1 MVGSYMCALNIVK
14 EKEIGTI
21 EQINVSPVKRS
32 YFILAKLIPFWIIG
46 QFIFTLG
53 LFGIARWVY
62 GIIPQG
68 NPLILYG
75 FLSIY
80 LVAILGMG
88 LLIST
93 YSENQQQAMSLTF
106 FFMMIFI
113 LMGGLFTPIESM
125 PDWAQ
130 WIAGL
135 NPVSYFIEVM
145 RMVISK
151 GSQWEDIKSQFG
163 IMALF
168 ALFFNTWALINYKK
182 TG

>member
-1 MVGSYMCALNIVK
+1 M
-14 EKEIGTI
+14 
-21 EQINVSPVKRS
+21 
-32 YFILAKLIPFWIIG
+32 IPFWIIG
-46 QFIFTLG
+46 QFVFTIG
-53 LFGIARWVY
+53 LFGIARLVY
-62 GIIPQG
+62 GIVPEG
-68 NPLILYG
+68 NLLIIYG

-80 LVAILGMG
+80 LVAILGIG

-130 WIAGL
+130 WVASL

-151 GSQWEDIKSQFG
+151 GSQWQDLKSHFVV
-163 IMALF
+163 MTLF
-168 ALFFNTWALINYKK
+168 ALFFNTWALLNYKK
-182 TG
+182 TS